1 MIVFPN
7 AKINIGLN
15 VVSRRADGYHNL
27 ETIFYPVSLCDALEM
42 VESDETRLTTSG
54 ILIDGPAENNL
65 IIKAYRLLQ
74 NEFRLSPV
82 HFHLHKVIPFGAGLG
97 GGSADAAFALKMLGD
112 YFNLKLNVA
121 ELEIFAAQIGADCP
135 FFIQN
140 KPVFASGIGNEFQN
154 IQLDLTDYHI
164 VILKPPF
171 PVSTAEAY
179 GSVIPSNP
187 RFSLTEITSTAICDW
202 KYLVVNDFEKS
213 VLPKYPQIAELK
225 QLLYD
230 SGAVFASMS
239 GSGSAVFGI
248 FRHLPVFPKDKIPAG
263 VYIYR

>member
-54 ILIDGPAENNL
+54 VVIDGPAENNL
-65 IIKAYRLLQ
+65 ILKAYRLLQ
-74 NEFRLSPV
+74 PEFRLPPV

-97 GGSADAAFALKMLGD
+97 GGSADAAFALKMLNKQ
-112 YFNLKLNVA
+112 FELKLSNA
-121 ELEIFAAQIGADCP
+121 ELETFAARIGADCP

-140 KPVFASGIGNEFQN
+140 KPVFASGIGNEFHD

-171 PVSTAEAY
+171 SVSTAEAY
-179 GSVIPSNP
+179 QSVVPAKP

-213 VLPKYPQIAELK
+213 VLPQYPQIAELK

-248 FRHLPVFPKDKIPAG
+248 FHHLPVLPKDKIPAG
-263 VYIYR
+263 IYIYR